1 MIISPA
7 DKDYRC
13 PKKIMESVKLTPL
26 EKIITI
32 FLFNNFTG
40 DLTVEKL
47 SKFTGQELQVIK
59 DTFNNL
65 TKIGLL
71 ECNEETIF
79 VKPQWVT
86 VNGWTP
92 SIKKTNKKKMDQE
105 FVKPTMQEFKRY
117 FFDKGYEL
125 EVAER
130 AYEGYNAADWKDVNG
145 KQIKNWKQKAANS
158 WFKPENK
165 RPILKNEGSG
175 GVAI

>member
-40 DLTVEKL
+40 DLTLDKL
-47 SKFTGQELQVIK
+47 VKFTGENIEVIK
-59 DTFNNL
+59 ETFNNL

-71 ECNEETIF
+71 EVKEETIF

-92 SIKKTNKKKMDQE
+92 SIKKSIKKKMKQE
-105 FVKPTMQEFKRY
+105 FVKPTMQEFKRF
-117 FFDKGYEL
+117 FFDNGYDI

-130 AYEGYNAADWKDVNG
+130 AYIGYDKAGWKDVNG
-145 KQIKNWKQKAANS
+145 KPIINWKQKAANS
-158 WFKPENK
+158 WFKPEYK
-165 RPILKNEGSG
+165 RPLFKNEGTG